1 MMEGGA
7 LGQAASAVDRLRGA
21 GELRKLA
28 DAEELHAVYE
38 LAVAHEWT
46 TDDEFDVVGERPV
59 RLGADGTRLVGE
71 FLPLEIAAATGRSV
85 TAATWL
91 IRDVLNLHARHPHL
105 WNAVTSGSVATYRG
119 FQLVQLC
126 ASYDL
131 TLDQALRVDDR
142 LKGKYGRI
150 AWPRLIRLARGLIAQ
165 VAADKVEEATR
176 KARATRFA
184 NTAATGDPAVSEVWA
199 RVDTTDAQQLES
211 TIRAIAKTLRRLG
224 DADPLDVRRAKAL
237 GILATPARAQ
247 ALLGGADDERHL
259 PRTAVYLHLTPE
271 MITGTSDSSPDAPVA
286 RSETLGPVTKAQ
298 LAELFGTHRVTIT
311 PVLHVGTDEAVDNYE
326 IPRRVRASVV
336 LRDGCEVFPY
346 SSRPARRLDLDH
358 TVPFV
363 PGGAGQTRPGNLGP
377 LSRRVHRAKTAG
389 RWRLRQPR
397 SGVFWWRSPT
407 GQEYRVTPWGT
418 SDLHDW
424 SPGEK
429 ILSWLVDSRP
439 R

>member
-1 MMEGGA
+1 MNEGLA
-7 LGQAASAVDRLRGA
+7 KDRAASAVDRLRGA
-21 GELRKLA
+21 AELRRLA
-28 DAEELHAVYE
+28 DGEELHAVFE

-59 RLGADGTRLVGE
+59 RLGADGTRRVGE

-91 IRDVLNLHARHPHL
+91 VRDVLNLHARHPYL

-126 ASYDL
+126 ATYDL

-150 AWPRLIRLARGLIAQ
+150 AWPRLMRLARGLIAQ
-165 VAADKVEEATR
+165 VAPDKVEEATR
-176 KARATRFA
+176 KARSTRFA
-184 NTAATGDPAVSEVWA
+184 NTAPTGDPAVSEVWA
-199 RVDTTDAQQLES
+199 RVDTTDAQQLEA
-211 TIRAIAKTLRRLG
+211 TIRAIATTLGRLG
-224 DADPLDVRRAKAL
+224 DADPLDLRRAKAL

-259 PRTAVYLHLTPE
+259 PRTTVYLHLSPD
-271 MITGTSDSSPDAPVA
+271 MITGTDDSSPDSPVA

-311 PVLHVGTDEAVDNYE
+311 PVLHAGTDEAVDNYE
-326 IPRRVRASVV
+326 IPRRIRESVV
-336 LRDGCEVFPY
+336 LRDGCEVFPH
-346 SSRPARRLDLDH
+346 SSRPARKLDLDH

-363 PGGAGQTRPGNLGP
+363 PGAVGQTRPDNLGP
-377 LSRRVHRAKTAG
+377 LTRRVHRAKTAG
-389 RWRLRQPR
+389 RWRLQQPR

-407 GQEYRVTPWGT
+407 GQQYRVTPRGT
-418 SDLHDW
+418 DDLQDW
-424 SPGEK
+424 SQGERV
-429 ILSWLVDSRP
+429 LTWLVDSRP